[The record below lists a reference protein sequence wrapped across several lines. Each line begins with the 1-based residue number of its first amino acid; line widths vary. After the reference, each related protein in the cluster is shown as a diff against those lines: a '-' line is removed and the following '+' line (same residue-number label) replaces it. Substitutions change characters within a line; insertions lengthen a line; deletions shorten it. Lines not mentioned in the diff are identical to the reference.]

1 MFAIIKVRL
10 GTDEE
15 HLELDKREAEE
26 VRSLDSE
33 EEEAEEL
40 RSIDAEEGE
49 AEEQVPEET
58 SGCASS
64 QKCCNLL

>member
-1 MFAIIKVRL
+1 MFAIVKVRL
-10 GTDEE
+10 GTDEKHQKLDE
-15 HLELDKREAEE
+15 RKVEEAAELW
-26 VRSLDSE
+26 SLDSE
-33 EEEAEEL
+33 EE
-40 RSIDAEEGE
+40 E